1 MSSIIPATSQFLT
14 ILVVTFFV
22 FLQPSKVPPISELG
36 SDAYLEL
43 PSAKEL
49 IEAFKPKKGSVK
61 ALLLDQVLHRGRGVL
76 V

>member
-1 MSSIIPATSQFLT
+1 
-14 ILVVTFFV
+14 VTTCFA

-36 SDAYLEL
+36 YDAYLEL

-61 ALLLDQVLHRGRGVL
+61 ALLLDQVLHNGNVFLDSVWLRL
-76 V
+76 ILLAHLMCC